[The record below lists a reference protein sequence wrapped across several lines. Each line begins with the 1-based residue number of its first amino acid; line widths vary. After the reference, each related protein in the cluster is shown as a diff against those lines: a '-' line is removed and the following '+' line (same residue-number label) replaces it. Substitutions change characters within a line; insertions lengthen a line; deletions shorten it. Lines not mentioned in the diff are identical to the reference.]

1 MLSWCDPCSMG
12 LFLLCYKKYAE
23 PNTVKYLFKKY
34 VTKTDEVLWYQCLQC
49 YKDASLSAIKALL
62 KELKWSAFNIL
73 VRFQILMVTSMKMTT
88 QHYILEDCH
97 LQYYN
102 FVYFWL
108 LWENTLSHWDLKLF
122 LSLWHLVMPYDTI
135 SFGINSNPYESQ
147 FLLWCGPNKYCDS
160 RPLNY

>member
-1 MLSWCDPCSMG
+1 
-12 LFLLCYKKYAE
+12 
-23 PNTVKYLFKKY
+23 VKYLFKKY

-108 LWENTLSHWDLKLF
+108 LYHNDVMREYTLPLR
-122 LSLWHLVMPYDTI
+122 PDTFPWVSSYHFDI
-135 SFGINSNPYESQ
+135 
-147 FLLWCGPNKYCDS
+147 L
-160 RPLNY
+160 